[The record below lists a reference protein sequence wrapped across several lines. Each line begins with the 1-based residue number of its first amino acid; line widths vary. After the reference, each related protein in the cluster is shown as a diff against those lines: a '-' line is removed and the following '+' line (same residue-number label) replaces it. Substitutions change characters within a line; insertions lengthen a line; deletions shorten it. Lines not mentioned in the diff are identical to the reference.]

1 MIKESLILHQIQVFI
16 QNWSGIIS
24 RVRLEFKWDSQK
36 QDKLNFN
43 PNFVVHV
50 FSGYELGGWSEY
62 LN

>member
-1 MIKESLILHQIQVFI
+1 MIKESLILHHIQVFI
-16 QNWSGIIS
+16 QNWRGIIS
-24 RVRLEFKWDSQK
+24 RERLKFKRDRQK

-50 FSGYELGGWSEY
+50 FSVYELGGWSQY